1 MGFFIGWKYFDE
13 KDRYSHAANQ
23 ERERLKREQRS
34 KEDKQRKKD
43 QIKKKKEREKKERLQ
58 KEWNEEAAQ
67 YHEEQF
73 GFDCHPYK
81 SNYINEDAE
90 AYKEQIAKQYGGSG
104 QSSTPGVP
112 NLNRG
117 NGRGGPQMKKLD
129 SNSPFDPKNKRPAG
143 MNLPG
148 LDNPEANKD
157 SGSVF
162 TKNGGDS
169 NQSGQRK
176 KGTQGP
182 CPFKLN
188 RPI

>member
-13 KDRYSHAANQ
+13 KDRYSHEAQQ
-23 ERERLKREQRS
+23 ERERLRQEQRD
-34 KEDKQRKKD
+34 KEAKQRKKE
-43 QIKKKKEREKKERLQ
+43 QIKKRKEREKKERLQ

-81 SNYINEDAE
+81 SGYINEDGE

-104 QSSTPGVP
+104 QNLKTGVP

-129 SNSPFDPKNKRPAG
+129 ANSPFDPKNKRPAG

-148 LDNPEANKD
+148 VDNPEANKD

-162 TKNGGDS
+162 TKNSSGS
-169 NQSGQRK
+169 NQTGRGN
-176 KGTQGP
+176 KGAQGGSP
-182 CPFKLN
+182 IKLN